1 MRASDASK
9 NGGLAGLEHGF
20 NPLISP
26 KNSCPSEDGGQR
38 EGRMRPPTVSMP
50 PGSCAGPS
58 KTPVRRGVRGFDK
71 ATNTND
77 DKGRIAAS
85 NAAPAI
91 SAADG
96 DPCVTID
103 KGA

>member
-26 KNSCPSEDGGQR
+26 KNSCPPEDGGQR
-38 EGRMRPPTVSMP
+38 GGRMRAPTVSRP

-58 KTPVRRGVRGFDK
+58 KTPVRRGIRGFDK
-71 ATNTND
+71 ATNTHD
-77 DKGRIAAS
+77 DKATIPAS
-85 NAAPAI
+85 NAAHAI
-91 SAADG
+91 SAADA
-96 DPCVTID
+96 DPWVTIG
-103 KGA
+103 KA